1 MNKWGAVTRLGEI
14 EGGKLKTDFD
24 ERYRPIFITKN
35 AKMLEILASVE
46 QIAKT
51 DASVIISGESG
62 TGKDVIARIIHY
74 GSLRKNNSFTAL
86 NCGAIPRE
94 LVESELFGHE
104 KGAFTG
110 AHEKKRGSFEMAH
123 KGTLF
128 FDEIG
133 EMPLEIQVKLLRA
146 VEMHTFR
153 RVGGSEEHNVDIRF
167 ISATNRNLREAIKK
181 NDFRED
187 LYYRLGVME
196 LYVPPLRERKDDI
209 PLLIE
214 YFLDFFS
221 KKYQLEEKSIS
232 KSCMQSLH
240 SYDWPGNVREL
251 RNVVE
256 RMIILS
262 NGEEEMSCDHLPH
275 RMDDQGADRVVQGM
289 QSADSEIVIPA
300 GSTLQKAEEIL
311 IMRTLRSVGNNISE
325 AARILGVSRKTVHNK
340 LNRMKSEN

>member
-1 MNKWGAVTRLGEI
+1 MNKWGAVNRLAEVDASRNSEI
-14 EGGKLKTDFD
+14 D

-35 AKMLEILASVE
+35 PRMLDILSSVE

-62 TGKDVIARIIHY
+62 TGKDVIARIIHF
-74 GSLRKNNSFTAL
+74 GSERKNNSFTAL

-110 AHEKKRGSFEMAH
+110 AHEKKKGSFELAH

-133 EMPLEIQVKLLRA
+133 EMPLDIQVKLLRA
-146 VEMHTFR
+146 VEMNTFR

-167 ISATNRNLREAIKK
+167 ISATNRNLREAIKN

-196 LYVPPLRERKDDI
+196 LYVPPLRERKDDL
-209 PLLIE
+209 PLLIN
-214 YFLDFFS
+214 YFLEFFCS
-221 KKYQLEEKSIS
+221 KYKIAKKSIS
-232 KSCMQSLH
+232 KECMSNLH
-240 SYDWPGNVREL
+240 NYNWPGNVREL

-262 NGEEEMSCDHLPH
+262 NGKNEMNCDHLPH
-275 RMDDQGADRVVQGM
+275 RMDDRPSGKAVQNMQTADG
-289 QSADSEIVIPA
+289 EIVIPA
-300 GSTLQKAEEIL
+300 GSSLQQAEEIL
-311 IMRTLRSVGNNISE
+311 IKKTLESVDHNISE

-340 LNRMKSEN
+340 LNRMNA